1 MKRWMIALLVAAW
14 SLAANAMSPY
24 VEADKVAGGDV
35 TAAMNDVEKKL
46 TAAGFKPLGRHTPK
60 GLPQYGVVVV
70 GDAGLQDALNAIG
83 GSAIAASAV
92 RVAVKTDGTVFY
104 TNPEYWAR
112 AYLRGDYAKAEPAV
126 KQVAGKLAGALGTGK
141 PAGGDVKVDD
151 LAGYRYMFG
160 MERFGD
166 KSELVEAASF
176 EDEVS
181 AIRANLA
188 KGVGDTAK
196 VYEIVVPE
204 KKIAVFG
211 VAMNNA
217 DTGEG
222 WWVNKIGADNIAA
235 LPWEIWVVDRKAYA
249 LYGRYRTALG
259 WPALGMG
266 QFMTI
271 VRHPDTTMQA
281 LEAVA
286 AKRGQ

>member
-1 MKRWMIALLVAAW
+1 MKRWIIAMLVATW
-14 SLAANAMSPY
+14 SLAAHAMSPY
-24 VEADKVAGGDV
+24 VEADKVAGGDLTV
-35 TAAMNDVEKKL
+35 AMADVEKKL
-46 TAAGFKPLGRHTPK
+46 TAAGFRPLGRHTPK

-92 RVAVKTDGTVFY
+92 RVGVRADGTVFY

-112 AYLRGDYAKAEPAV
+112 AYLRGDYTKAEPAV
-126 KQVAGKLAGALGTGK
+126 KQVAAKLAGALGAGK
-141 PAGGDVKVDD
+141 PAGGDIKVDD
-151 LAGYRYMFG
+151 LANYHYMIG

-166 KSELVEAASF
+166 RSELVEAMSF
-176 EDEVS
+176 DDEVS
-181 AIRANLA
+181 AIRTNLA
-188 KGVGDTAK
+188 KGVGDTVK

-204 KKIAVFG
+204 KKLAVFG